1 MPDSQN
7 YSIDTMIRYAFV
19 YELNNLIK
27 IEEKTLPISTEQRQI
42 IKAYLEQ
49 RIDVITMKYK

>member
-27 IEEKTLPISTEQRQI
+27 IEEKPLPESEEQRKI
-42 IKAYLEQ
+42 IKEYLER
-49 RIDVITMKYK
+49 RIEEITKKYK

>member
-27 IEEKTLPISTEQRQI
+27 IEEKPLPVSEEQRQI
-42 IKAYLEQ
+42 IKAYLES
-49 RIDVITMKYK
+49 RIEQITQKYK

>member
-27 IEEKTLPISTEQRQI
+27 IEEKPLPETEEQRQI
-42 IKAYLEQ
+42 IKAYLER
-49 RIDVITMKYK
+49 RIEEITKKYK

>member
-27 IEEKTLPISTEQRQI
+27 IEEKPLPESEEQRQI
-42 IKAYLEQ
+42 IKAYLER
-49 RIDVITMKYK
+49 RIEEITKKYK

>member
-49 RIDVITMKYK
+49 RIDEITKKYK

>member
-27 IEEKTLPISTEQRQI
+27 IEEKPLPISEEQRQI

-49 RIDVITMKYK
+49 RIEQITQKYK